1 MRSTVVAL
9 IVVCAAVAAGA
20 ASSTVFT
27 STPPSI
33 ATGPSPFAPGCD
45 GVPQSGT
52 LYENAEVEPRVAVPT
67 HSRAAGLMLG
77 ADDYI
82 VKPLDPLMA
91 RMRRSLRRSAKPV
104 ETRRAPGRPNGD
116 MPTLSPRER
125 EILTLL
131 AEGNTQTQIAA
142 DLVLSPRTVAT
153 HIQNLLRMLGVH
165 SRAEAVV
172 AAYRAGLVGA
182 VGPDDAVHAHVLTA
196 GGAAV

>member
-82 VKPLDPLMA
+82 VKPLDPTELMA
-91 RMRRSLRRSAKPV
+91 RMRRSLRRSAKPDRT
-104 ETRRAPGRPNGD
+104 ETCRPSARASARF
-116 MPTLSPRER
+116 
-125 EILTLL
+125 
-131 AEGNTQTQIAA
+131 
-142 DLVLSPRTVAT
+142 
-153 HIQNLLRMLGVH
+153 
-165 SRAEAVV
+165 
-172 AAYRAGLVGA
+172 
-182 VGPDDAVHAHVLTA
+182 
-196 GGAAV
+196 